1 MKKEIQGKF
10 PLWVQDYDTNFD
22 LLLSDDIDSLMCYIF
37 QKENFNREVKY
48 FIDVN
53 YQKATVYKTGIQRLY
68 GVKGYSQKKA
78 ENIMGLDIAMDSV
91 VKTWDN
97 HIAKIKAD
105 DKVNPNSANINIAQN
120 IHKGN
125 YTKKYIVS
133 SFITMLSYYDVDIK
147 NWSIDKLGVLCA
159 IDGLY
164 CPFVGNFKVQGRKN
178 LADLGY
184 EFLADFIMENLD
196 IIQDLD
202 KELNLKYG
210 KIKVNADGQLETN
223 INLEKLSKIF
233 GKEIS
238 LPTEKFESRFD
249 FKNRIIKIGSND
261 NKNTI
266 ANGGTLFNFALHYSS
281 SCFASVQI

>member
-1 MKKEIQGKF
+1 MKKEIKEKF
-10 PLWVQDYDTNFD
+10 PLWVNDTDTNFD
-22 LLLSDDIDSLMCYIF
+22 LLMSDDIDSLMCYIF
-37 QKENFNREVKY
+37 QKENFNREVKF

-53 YQKATVYKTGIQRLY
+53 YQKASVKENGIQKLY
-68 GVKGYSQKKA
+68 GVEGHHQKI
-78 ENIMGLDIAMDSV
+78 ENVLGLDIAIDKNI
-91 VKTWDN
+91 KTWDN
-97 HIAKIKAD
+97 HIAKISAD
-105 DKVNPNSANINIAQN
+105 DEVNTNSANINIAQN

-133 SFITMLSYYDVDIK
+133 SFITMLSYYDVDIT
-147 NWSIDKLGVLCA
+147 NWSKDKLSVLCA
-159 IDGLY
+159 IDSVY

-196 IIQDLD
+196 HIKDLD

-210 KIKVNADGQLETN
+210 KIKVNTDGLLETN
-223 INLEKLSKIF
+223 INLEKLSEIF
-233 GKEIS
+233 DKEIS

-266 ANGGTLFNFALHYSS
+266 ADGNTLFNFALHYKD
-281 SCFASVQI
+281 SCFASVQA